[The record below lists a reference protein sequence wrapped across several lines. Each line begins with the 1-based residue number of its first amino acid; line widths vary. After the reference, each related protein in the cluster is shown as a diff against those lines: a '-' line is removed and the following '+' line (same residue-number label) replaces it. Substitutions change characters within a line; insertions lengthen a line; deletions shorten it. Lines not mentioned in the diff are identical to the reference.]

1 MHCPLRGQSITPIG
15 GNASKTK
22 FLIDCLL
29 RRQCIARIFCFEGN
43 AKLGWFF
50 FVTSKRNKKKVGQA
64 SISSNLLGVSFA
76 CLALQAFTFS
86 GE

>member
-29 RRQCIARIFCFEGN
+29 RRQCIARIFCFGGN
-43 AKLGWFF
+43 ALYLKYLLYPFFWSPEVDDTLKILFLVLRIFYLSKQLFIKL
-50 FVTSKRNKKKVGQA
+50 
-64 SISSNLLGVSFA
+64 I
-76 CLALQAFTFS
+76 
-86 GE
+86 